1 MTTATHRA
9 WCNSHVDTEDG
20 PGLCSRESEP
30 VESFGVDVTED
41 DDGLAVD
48 LWHPMR
54 PGQERRSFT
63 AAEARTIAAEL
74 VRAAELVE
82 AEDTMSGSRTSSA
95 S

>member
-1 MTTATHRA
+1 MTTVTHRA
-9 WCNSHVDTEDG
+9 WCNSHVDVEDG

-30 VESFGVDVTED
+30 VETFGVDVTED
-41 DDGLAVD
+41 DGLGVFV
-48 LWHPMR
+48 WHPMR
-54 PGQERRSFT
+54 PGQDRRPFT
-63 AAEARTIAAEL
+63 AGEARTIAAEL